1 MQANV
6 NLGFGCTLLATN
18 LATLGV
24 ALSNGAGSGTVAVGI
39 PNVAGFKGLK
49 FWTQWWVL
57 DNGGAWLN
65 ALAFSNGGAATVG
78 GN

>member
-1 MQANV
+1 
-6 NLGFGCTLLATN
+6 
-18 LATLGV
+18 
-24 ALSNGAGSGTVAVGI
+24 
-39 PNVAGFKGLK
+39 
-49 FWTQWWVL
+49 VL